1 MEPEMDQLLDKYW
14 KGETTVEEE
23 RLVKAHFAKAKDLS
37 PTAQYFKSIHQQQQL
52 KAEGISWKKKSNYTR
67 FSAAATIII
76 GLLVA
81 FLTIEN
87 NPKKT
92 QYVVEIDDPQEAL
105 EITRNALMMIS
116 GGLNEGKQY
125 SEELKKIN
133 KPKRGK
139 KDKDS

>member
-1 MEPEMDQLLDKYW
+1 MEPEMDDLLEKYW
-14 KGETTVEEE
+14 KGETSVAEE
-23 RLVKAHFAKAKDLS
+23 RLIKAHFAKARDLS
-37 PTAQYFKSIHQQQQL
+37 PTAQYFKSIDQQKQV
-52 KAEGISWKKKSNYTR
+52 KAEGVSWKRKSNYTR
-67 FSAAATIII
+67 FSAAATIVV

-92 QYVVEIDDPQEAL
+92 QYVVEIDDPQEAY

-133 KPKRGK
+133 KPTN
-139 KDKDS
+139 KDEDS

>member
-1 MEPEMDQLLDKYW
+1 MEPELEQLLDKYW

-23 RLVKAHFAKAKDLS
+23 RQVKAHFAKAQDLS
-37 PTAQYFKSIHQQQQL
+37 PTAQYFKSIHQQQQV
-52 KAEGISWKKKSNYTR
+52 KSEGVSWRKKSNYTR
-67 FSAAATIII
+67 FSAAATIVV
-76 GLLVA
+76 GLFVA

-87 NPKKT
+87 NPKNT
-92 QYVVEIDDPQEAL
+92 QFVIEDPQEAY

-133 KPKRGK
+133 KPSA
-139 KDKDS
+139 KDEDS

>member
-1 MEPEMDQLLDKYW
+1 MEPEVEDLLEKYW
-14 KGETTVEEE
+14 KGETTVAEE
-23 RLVKAHFAKAKDLS
+23 RLVKAHFAKARNLS
-37 PTAQYFKSIHQQQQL
+37 PTAQYFKSIDQQQQV
-52 KAEGISWKKKSNYTR
+52 KAEGISWKRKSNFTR
-67 FSAAATIII
+67 FSAAATIIV

-92 QYVVEIDDPQEAL
+92 QYVVEIEDPQEAL

-133 KPKRGK
+133 KPGA
-139 KDKDS
+139 KDEDS

>member
-1 MEPEMDQLLDKYW
+1 MEPEMDDLLEKYW
-14 KGETTVEEE
+14 KGETSVAEE
-23 RLVKAHFAKAKDLS
+23 RLIKAHFAKAKDLS
-37 PTAQYFKSIHQQQQL
+37 PTAQYFKSIDQQKQV
-52 KAEGISWKKKSNYTR
+52 KAEGVSWKRKSNYTR
-67 FSAAATIII
+67 FSAAATIIV

-92 QYVVEIDDPQEAL
+92 QYVVEIEDPQEAY

-133 KPKRGK
+133 KPGT
-139 KDKDS
+139 KDEDG

>member
-1 MEPEMDQLLDKYW
+1 MEPEMEHLLDKYW
-14 KGETTVEEE
+14 KGETTVAEE
-23 RLVKAHFAKAKDLS
+23 RQVKAHFAKAKDLS
-37 PTAQYFKSIHQQQQL
+37 PTAQYFKSIDQQQQI
-52 KAEGISWKKKSNYTR
+52 KAERVSWKKRSNYTR
-67 FSAAATIII
+67 FSAAATIVV

-87 NPKKT
+87 NPPDT
-92 QYVVEIDDPQEAL
+92 QFAVEDPQEAY

-133 KPKRGK
+133 KPRAEDG
-139 KDKDS
+139 DS